1 VDAEVVVLEAEEACR
16 LLYVG
21 DDGDVYQSNFG
32 SPTRKLTWGWNE
44 LSSSDRLH
52 YVWPAFSPDGS
63 QVACFGVRSGSV
75 PEASLY
81 TVANDGIRMSELWRM
96 TEASAPVCESWSPDS
111 RSIAIL
117 LQGKDELHLEVAS
130 VDRPGRTTLVDR
142 GAPLFW
148 SWSPRASYLAVHTG
162 GSSSIYEDARLSVF
176 QIGEGAADSVASQKS
191 GPTSSRGTR
200 KPMRQGDTP
209 MRQGGTPIRKLVEL
223 TPGEFRTPTWS
234 PDGSRL
240 AYVDA
245 SDPAGEYLALYRL
258 DDGSIDVMLQVHGQT
273 AMLWSPDGRTL
284 ALSQALGD
292 SPHVYSGITL
302 VDVETGEAR
311 LVDDSEIVSFFWAP
325 CSKRLVTMAFDHK
338 AGMCWTVIET
348 HGCEKRRLGSNFYP
362 SRELVYFSWFF
373 DQFAVS
379 HPPISAD
386 GTRLVFAGHMGLE
399 GNAPIASRA
408 QSNVYVASLIDTGRV
423 DRVASGHFACW
434 DARMRSAPA

>member
-1 VDAEVVVLEAEEACR
+1 VDAEVVVLEAEESCR

-21 DDGDVYQSNFG
+21 DDGDVYQSNLG
-32 SPTRKLTWGWNE
+32 GPSRKLTWGWNE

-52 YVWPAFSPDGS
+52 YVWPAYSPDGLHI
-63 QVACFGVRSGSV
+63 ACFGVRSGSV

-111 RSIAIL
+111 RYIAIL
-117 LQGKDELHLEVAS
+117 LQGQDELHLEVAS
-130 VDRPGRTTLVDR
+130 VERPGRTTLIDR

-176 QIGEGAADSVASQKS
+176 QVGRDC
-191 GPTSSRGTR
+191 T
-200 KPMRQGDTP
+200 
-209 MRQGGTPIRKLVEL
+209 KLVEL

-245 SDPAGEYLALYRL
+245 SDPAGEFLALYRL
-258 DDGSIDVMLQVHGQT
+258 DDGSIDVLLQVHGQT

-284 ALSQALGD
+284 ALAQALGD
-292 SPHVYSGITL
+292 SPHVYAGITL
-302 VDVETGEAR
+302 VDVASGTVRTLE
-311 LVDDSEIVSFFWAP
+311 DSEVVSFFWAP
-325 CSKRLVTMAFDHK
+325 DSQRLVTMAFDSD
-338 AGMCWTVIET
+338 AGMCWSVLDIAGTRK
-348 HGCEKRRLGSNFYP
+348 HRLGSNFYP

-386 GTRLVFAGHMGLE
+386 GTRLVFAGHMGV
-399 GNAPIASRA
+399 GDGMPIASRA
-408 QSNVYVASLIDTGRV
+408 QSNVYVASLLEGGAIE
-423 DRVASGHFACW
+423 RVASGHFACW
-434 DARMRSAPA
+434 DARMRAAVV

>member
-1 VDAEVVVLEAEEACR
+1 MGRSACHGPPQGVVGVEVVVLEAEESCR

-21 DDGDVYQSNFG
+21 DDGDVYQSVLAG
-32 SPTRKLTWGWNE
+32 PSRKLTWGWNE

-52 YVWPAFSPDGS
+52 YVWPSYSPDGS
-63 QVACFGVRSGSV
+63 QIACFGVRSGNV

-96 TEASAPVCESWSPDS
+96 TESSAPVCESWSPDS
-111 RSIAIL
+111 RFIAIL
-117 LQGKDELHLEVAS
+117 LQGQDELHLEVAC
-130 VDRPGRTTLVDR
+130 VDTPGRTTLIDR

-148 SWSPRASYLAVHTG
+148 SWSPRASHLAVHTG

-176 QIGEGAADSVASQKS
+176 QVGRECTKI
-191 GPTSSRGTR
+191 
-200 KPMRQGDTP
+200 
-209 MRQGGTPIRKLVEL
+209 VEL

-234 PDGSRL
+234 PDGGRL

-245 SDPAGEYLALYRL
+245 SDPAGEYLAMYRL
-258 DDGSIDVMLQVHGQT
+258 DDGSIDVLLQVHGQT

-284 ALSQALGD
+284 ALAQALGD

-302 VDVETGEAR
+302 IDVATGEAR
-311 LVDDSEIVSFFWAP
+311 VVEDGEVVSFFWAP
-325 CSKRLVTMAFDHK
+325 CSRRLVTMAFDAH
-338 AGMCWTVIET
+338 AGMCWSVIDLDFRRR
-348 HGCEKRRLGSNFYP
+348 RRLGASFYP

-386 GTRLVFAGHMGLE
+386 GTRLVFAGHMGI
-399 GNAPIASRA
+399 GDGAPIASRA
-408 QSNVYVASLIDTGRV
+408 QSNVYVASLADDIPV
-423 DRVASGHFACW
+423 QRVASGHFACW
-434 DARMRSAPA
+434 DARLRAAAV

>member
-1 VDAEVVVLEAEEACR
+1 VDAEVAVLEAEESCR

-21 DDGDVYQSNFG
+21 DDGDVYQSNLG
-32 SPTRKLTWGWNE
+32 GPSRKLTWGWNE

-52 YVWPAFSPDGS
+52 YVWPAYSPDGS
-63 QVACFGVRSGSV
+63 QIACFGVRSGSV

-117 LQGKDELHLEVAS
+117 LQGHDELQLEVAS

-176 QIGEGAADSVASQKS
+176 QVGRECSKI
-191 GPTSSRGTR
+191 
-200 KPMRQGDTP
+200 
-209 MRQGGTPIRKLVEL
+209 VEL
-223 TPGEFRTPTWS
+223 APGEFRTPTWS
-234 PDGSRL
+234 PDGGRL

-245 SDPAGEYLALYRL
+245 SDPSGEFLSLYRL
-258 DDGSIDVMLQVHGQT
+258 DDGTIDVLLQVHGQT

-284 ALSQALGD
+284 ALAQALGD

-302 VDVETGEAR
+302 VDVETGDAR
-311 LVDDSEIVSFFWAP
+311 VLDESEVVSFFWAP
-325 CSKRLVTMAFDHK
+325 CSKRLVTMAFASD
-338 AGMCWTVIET
+338 AGMCWSVLDVEAARSSGGPLSA
-348 HGCEKRRLGSNFYP
+348 HKRRLGSNFYP

-386 GTRLVFAGHMGLE
+386 GTRLVFAGHMG
-399 GNAPIASRA
+399 GGDGSPIAARS
-408 QSNVYVASLIDTGRV
+408 QSNVYVASLSEGGAV
-423 DRVASGHFACW
+423 ERVASGHFACW
-434 DARMRSAPA
+434 DARLRAAKA

>member
-1 VDAEVVVLEAEEACR
+1 MARPRPGTAAALWLEAVDAEVVVLEAEQACR

-52 YVWPAFSPDGS
+52 YVWPAYSPDGS
-63 QVACFGVRSGSV
+63 QIACFGVRSGSV

-96 TEASAPVCESWSPDS
+96 TEAAAPVCESWSPDS

-176 QIGEGAADSVASQKS
+176 QVGGDAPINQGAGASN
-191 GPTSSRGTR
+191 
-200 KPMRQGDTP
+200 RQGA
-209 MRQGGTPIRKLVEL
+209 GVPIRKLVEL

-302 VDVETGEAR
+302 VDVETGDAR
-311 LVDDSEIVSFFWAP
+311 IVDDTEIVSFFWAP
-325 CSKRLVTMAFDHK
+325 CSKRLVTMAFDHE
-338 AGMCWTVIET
+338 AGMCWSVLDLC
-348 HGCEKRRLGSNFYP
+348 GLSKRKLGSNFYP

-373 DQFAVS
+373 DQFAAS

-386 GTRLVFAGHMGLE
+386 GTRLVFAGHMGIE
-399 GNAPIASRA
+399 GGAPIASRA
-408 QSNVYVASLIDTGRV
+408 QSNVYVASLVDAGRV

-434 DARMRSAPA
+434 DARMRSAPS

>member
-1 VDAEVVVLEAEEACR
+1 MDAEVVVLEAEESCR

-21 DDGDVYQSNFG
+21 DDGDVYQSILG
-32 SPTRKLTWGWNE
+32 GPSRKLTWGWNE

-52 YVWPAFSPDGS
+52 YVWPAYSPDGS
-63 QVACFGVRSGSV
+63 QIACFGVRSGTV

-96 TEASAPVCESWSPDS
+96 TESSAPVCESWSPDS
-111 RSIAIL
+111 RYIAIL
-117 LQGKDELHLEVAS
+117 LQGQDELHLEVAS
-130 VDRPGRTTLVDR
+130 VEHPGRTTLVDR

-148 SWSPRASYLAVHTG
+148 SWSPHASYLAVHTG

-176 QIGEGAADSVASQKS
+176 RID
-191 GPTSSRGTR
+191 
-200 KPMRQGDTP
+200 RQCT
-209 MRQGGTPIRKLVEL
+209 KLVEL

-234 PDGSRL
+234 PDGTRL

-245 SDPAGEYLALYRL
+245 SDPAGEFLAFYRL

-273 AMLWSPDGRTL
+273 AMLWSPDGRML

-302 VDVETGEAR
+302 VDVATGAVRALEH
-311 LVDDSEIVSFFWAP
+311 SEVVSFFWAP
-325 CSKRLVTMAFDHK
+325 CSRRIVTMAFDAD
-338 AGMCWTVIET
+338 AGMCWSVLDIED
-348 HGCEKRRLGSNFYP
+348 GRKRRLGSNFYP

-386 GTRLVFAGHMGLE
+386 GTRLVFAGHLGIDAGL
-399 GNAPIASRA
+399 PVASRA
-408 QSNVYVASLIDTGRV
+408 QSSVYVASLAGDGEIE
-423 DRVASGHFACW
+423 RVAPGHFACW
-434 DARMRSAPA
+434 DARRRRASA

>member
-1 VDAEVVVLEAEEACR
+1 MLEAEESCR

-21 DDGDVYQSNFG
+21 DDGDVYQSNLG
-32 SPTRKLTWGWNE
+32 GPSRKLTWGWNE

-52 YVWPAFSPDGS
+52 YVWPAYSPDGS
-63 QVACFGVRSGSV
+63 LVACFGVRSGTV

-96 TEASAPVCESWSPDS
+96 TESSAPVCESWSPDS
-111 RSIAIL
+111 RYIAIL
-117 LQGKDELHLEVAS
+117 LQGQDELHLEVAS
-130 VDRPGRTTLVDR
+130 VERPGRTTLVDR

-176 QIGEGAADSVASQKS
+176 QIGREC
-191 GPTSSRGTR
+191 T
-200 KPMRQGDTP
+200 
-209 MRQGGTPIRKLVEL
+209 KLVEL

-245 SDPAGEYLALYRL
+245 SDPAGEFLALYRL
-258 DDGSIDVMLQVHGQT
+258 DDGTIDVLLQVHGQT

-302 VDVETGEAR
+302 VDVATGAVRALEH
-311 LVDDSEIVSFFWAP
+311 SEIVSFFWTP
-325 CSKRLVTMAFDHK
+325 CSGRIVTMAFDAD
-338 AGMCWTVIET
+338 AGMCWSVLDIEDG
-348 HGCEKRRLGSNFYP
+348 HKRRLGSNFYP

-386 GTRLVFAGHMGLE
+386 GTRLVFAGHLGIDASM
-399 GNAPIASRA
+399 PIASRA
-408 QSNVYVASLIDTGRV
+408 QSNVYVASLAGDGGIE
-423 DRVASGHFACW
+423 RVAPGHFACW
-434 DARMRSAPA
+434 DARRRQATA

>member
-1 VDAEVVVLEAEEACR
+1 MDAEVVVLEAEESCR

-21 DDGDVYQSNFG
+21 DDGDVYQSNLG
-32 SPTRKLTWGWNE
+32 GPSRKLTWGWNE

-52 YVWPAFSPDGS
+52 YVWPAYSPDGS
-63 QVACFGVRSGSV
+63 QIACFGVRSGAV
-75 PEASLY
+75 PEACLY

-96 TEASAPVCESWSPDS
+96 TESSAPVCESWSPDS
-111 RSIAIL
+111 RYIAIL
-117 LQGKDELHLEVAS
+117 LQGQDELQLEVAN
-130 VDRPGRTTLVDR
+130 VERPGRTTLIDR

-176 QIGEGAADSVASQKS
+176 QV
-191 GPTSSRGTR
+191 GPDCT
-200 KPMRQGDTP
+200 
-209 MRQGGTPIRKLVEL
+209 KLVEL

-234 PDGSRL
+234 PDGGRL

-245 SDPAGEYLALYRL
+245 SDPAGEFLALYRL
-258 DDGSIDVMLQVHGQT
+258 DDGSIDVLLQVHGQT

-292 SPHVYSGITL
+292 SPHVYTGITL
-302 VDVETGEAR
+302 VDVETGTSTVLE
-311 LVDDSEIVSFFWAP
+311 DSEVVSFFWAP
-325 CSKRLVTMAFDHK
+325 CSKRLVTMAFDSD
-338 AGMCWTVIET
+338 AGMCWSVLDVASRR
-348 HGCEKRRLGSNFYP
+348 KRRLGSNFYP

-386 GTRLVFAGHMGLE
+386 GTRLVFAGHMGVE
-399 GNAPIASRA
+399 GGMPIASRA
-408 QSNVYVASLIDTGRV
+408 QSNVYVASLVEGGEVR
-423 DRVASGHFACW
+423 RVASGHFACW
-434 DARMRSAPA
+434 DARMRVAAN

>member
-1 VDAEVVVLEAEEACR
+1 MLEAEESCR

-21 DDGDVYQSNFG
+21 DDGDVYQSSLKG
-32 SPTRKLTWGWNE
+32 RTRKLTWGWNE

-52 YVWPAFSPDGS
+52 YVWPSYSPDGS
-63 QVACFGVRSGSV
+63 QIACFGVRSGAV

-96 TEASAPVCESWSPDS
+96 TEAAAPVCESWSPDS

-117 LQGKDELHLEVAS
+117 LQGHDELQLEVAS

-148 SWSPRASYLAVHTG
+148 SWSPRAGHLAVHTG

-176 QIGEGAADSVASQKS
+176 EVGAKC
-191 GPTSSRGTR
+191 T
-200 KPMRQGDTP
+200 
-209 MRQGGTPIRKLVEL
+209 KLVEL
-223 TPGEFRTPTWS
+223 VPGEFRTPTWS

-245 SDPAGEYLALYRL
+245 SDPSGEFLSLYHL
-258 DDGSIDVMLQVHGQT
+258 DDGRIDVKLQVHGQT
-273 AMLWSPDGRTL
+273 AMLWSPDGTTL
-284 ALSQALGD
+284 ALSEALGD

-302 VDVETGEAR
+302 VDVASGGVRRIE
-311 LVDDSEIVSFFWAP
+311 DDEVVSFFWTP
-325 CSKRLVTMAFDHK
+325 CSRRIVAMAFDGDS
-338 AGMCWTVIET
+338 GMAWSVLDTD
-348 HGCEKRRLGSNFYP
+348 GKRKSRLGSSFYP

-386 GTRLVFAGHMGLE
+386 GASLVFAGHIGVP
-399 GNAPIASRA
+399 GGAPIASRA
-408 QSNVYVASLIDTGRV
+408 QSNVYVASLAGDGAV
-423 DRVASGHFACW
+423 ERVASGHFACW
-434 DARMRSAPA
+434 DAQLRATAV

>member
-1 VDAEVVVLEAEEACR
+1 MGLVGPSMVLGSGDVDAEVVVLEAEESCR

-21 DDGDVYQSNFG
+21 DDGDVYQSVLRG
-32 SPTRKLTWGWNE
+32 PSRKLTWGWNE

-52 YVWPAFSPDGS
+52 YVWPSYSPDGS
-63 QVACFGVRSGSV
+63 QIACFGVRSGSV

-81 TVANDGIRMSELWRM
+81 TVANDGIRMNELWRM

-111 RSIAIL
+111 RFIAIL
-117 LQGKDELHLEVAS
+117 LQGQDELHLEVAC
-130 VDRPGRTTLVDR
+130 VDTPGRTTRIDR

-148 SWSPRASYLAVHTG
+148 SWSPRGSYLAVHTG

-176 QIGEGAADSVASQKS
+176 AVGREC
-191 GPTSSRGTR
+191 T
-200 KPMRQGDTP
+200 
-209 MRQGGTPIRKLVEL
+209 KLVEL

-234 PDGSRL
+234 PDGRRL

-245 SDPAGEYLALYRL
+245 SDPAGEFLALYDL
-258 DDGSIDVMLQVHGQT
+258 DDGSIDVLLQVHGQT

-284 ALSQALGD
+284 ALAQALGD

-302 VDVETGEAR
+302 VDIETREVRAAEDGE
-311 LVDDSEIVSFFWAP
+311 VVSFFWAP
-325 CSKRLVTMAFDHK
+325 CSRRLVTMAFDSD
-338 AGMCWTVIET
+338 AGMCWSVIDLDFRR
-348 HGCEKRRLGSNFYP
+348 KRRLGDSFYP

-386 GTRLVFAGHMGLE
+386 GTRLVFAGHMGV
-399 GNAPIASRA
+399 GDGAPIASRA
-408 QSNVYVASLIDTGRV
+408 QSNVYVASLADDAPV
-423 DRVASGHFACW
+423 ERVASGHFACW
-434 DARMRSAPA
+434 DARLRVAVV

>member
-1 VDAEVVVLEAEEACR
+1 MLEAEESCR

-21 DDGDVYQSNFG
+21 DDGDVYQS
-32 SPTRKLTWGWNE
+32 SPGGPSRKLTWGWNE

-52 YVWPAFSPDGS
+52 YVWPAYSPDGS
-63 QVACFGVRSGSV
+63 QIACFGVRSGAV

-111 RSIAIL
+111 RYIAIL
-117 LQGKDELHLEVAS
+117 LQGRDELHLEVAS
-130 VDRPGRTTLVDR
+130 VERPGRTTLIDR

-176 QIGEGAADSVASQKS
+176 QVGREC
-191 GPTSSRGTR
+191 T
-200 KPMRQGDTP
+200 
-209 MRQGGTPIRKLVEL
+209 KLVEL
-223 TPGEFRTPTWS
+223 VPGEFRTPTWS

-245 SDPAGEYLALYRL
+245 SDPTGEFLSLYRL
-258 DDGSIDVMLQVHGQT
+258 DDGSIDVLLQVHGQT

-302 VDVETGEAR
+302 VDVETGAVRALE
-311 LVDDSEIVSFFWAP
+311 DSEIVSFFWAP
-325 CSKRLVTMAFDHK
+325 CSRRIVTMAFDSE
-338 AGMCWTVIET
+338 AGMCWSLVSID
-348 HGCEKRRLGSNFYP
+348 GARKRRLGSNFFP

-386 GTRLVFAGHMGLE
+386 GTRLVFAGHMGAD
-399 GNAPIASRA
+399 GGKTIASRS
-408 QSNVYVASLIDTGRV
+408 QSNVYVASLLEGGPV
-423 DRVASGHFACW
+423 ERVASGHFACW
-434 DARMRSAPA
+434 DARMRPVAA

>member
-1 VDAEVVVLEAEEACR
+1 VDAEVVVLEAEESCR

-21 DDGDVYQSNFG
+21 DDGDVYQSSAG
-32 SPTRKLTWGWNE
+32 GPSRKLTWGWNE

-52 YVWPAFSPDGS
+52 YVWPAYSPDGS
-63 QVACFGVRSGSV
+63 QIACFGVRSGSV

-96 TEASAPVCESWSPDS
+96 TEAAAPVCESWSPDS

-117 LQGKDELHLEVAS
+117 LQGQDELHLEVAS

-148 SWSPRASYLAVHTG
+148 SWSPCASYLAVHTG

-176 QIGEGAADSVASQKS
+176 QVGREC
-191 GPTSSRGTR
+191 TR
-200 KPMRQGDTP
+200 
-209 MRQGGTPIRKLVEL
+209 IVEL
-223 TPGEFRTPTWS
+223 APGEFRTPTWS

-245 SDPAGEYLALYRL
+245 SDPAGEFLSLYRL
-258 DDGSIDVMLQVHGQT
+258 DDGTIDVLLQVHGQT

-302 VDVETGEAR
+302 VDVATGRSR
-311 LVDDSEIVSFFWAP
+311 LVEDAEVVSFFWAP
-325 CSKRLVTMAFDHK
+325 DSRRIVTMAFDAD
-338 AGMCWTVIET
+338 AGMCWSVLDVD
-348 HGCEKRRLGSNFYP
+348 GVAPVRKRRLGTNFYP

-386 GTRLVFAGHMGLE
+386 GTRLVFAGHMGVDI
-399 GNAPIASRA
+399 GAPVASRA
-408 QSNVYVASLIDTGRV
+408 QSHVYVASLAGDGGV
-423 DRVASGHFACW
+423 ERVASGHFACW
-434 DARMRSAPA
+434 DARLRARAM

>member
-1 VDAEVVVLEAEEACR
+1 MLEAEESCR

-21 DDGDVYQSNFG
+21 DDGDVYQSNPANPG
-32 SPTRKLTWGWNE
+32 RLARKLTWGWNE

-52 YVWPAFSPDGS
+52 YVWPAYSPDGS
-63 QVACFGVRSGSV
+63 QIACFGVRSGSV

-96 TEASAPVCESWSPDS
+96 TEAAAPVCESWSPDS
-111 RSIAIL
+111 QSIAIL
-117 LQGKDELHLEVAS
+117 LQGKDELQLEVAR

-148 SWSPRASYLAVHTG
+148 SWSPRASWLAVHTG

-176 QIGEGAADSVASQKS
+176 QVGSECTKV
-191 GPTSSRGTR
+191 
-200 KPMRQGDTP
+200 
-209 MRQGGTPIRKLVEL
+209 VEL

-234 PDGSRL
+234 PDGTRL

-245 SDPAGEYLALYRL
+245 SDPAGEYLALYHL
-258 DDGSIDVMLQVHGQT
+258 DGGGIDVLHQVYGQT

-302 VDVETGEAR
+302 VDVETGEAS
-311 LVDDSEIVSFFWAP
+311 VVEDSEIVSFFWAP
-325 CSKRLVTMAFDHK
+325 CSKRLVTMAFDQD
-338 AGMCWTVIET
+338 AGMCWSLVET
-348 HGCEKRRLGSNFYP
+348 RGGEKRRLGSNFYP

-386 GTRLVFAGHMGLE
+386 GTRLVFAGHIGI
-399 GNAPIASRA
+399 GDGAPIASRA
-408 QSNVYVASLIDTGRV
+408 QSNVYVASLIDTGHIE
-423 DRVASGHFACW
+423 RVASGHFACW
-434 DARMRSAPA
+434 DAQLRATGA

>member
-1 VDAEVVVLEAEEACR
+1 VDAEVVVLETEESCR

-21 DDGDVYQSNFG
+21 DDGDVYQSSLASLG
-32 SPTRKLTWGWNE
+32 RPARKLTWGWNE

-52 YVWPAFSPDGS
+52 YVWPSYSPDGS
-63 QVACFGVRSGSV
+63 QIACFGVRSGSV

-96 TEASAPVCESWSPDS
+96 TEAAAPVCESWSPDS

-117 LQGKDELHLEVAS
+117 LQGQDELHLEVAS
-130 VDRPGRTTLVDR
+130 VERPGRTTLVDR

-148 SWSPRASYLAVHTG
+148 SWSPSASYLAVHTG

-176 QIGEGAADSVASQKS
+176 QV
-191 GPTSSRGTR
+191 GPGCT
-200 KPMRQGDTP
+200 K
-209 MRQGGTPIRKLVEL
+209 IVEL
-223 TPGEFRTPTWS
+223 VPGEFRTPTWS
-234 PDGSRL
+234 PDGTRL

-258 DDGSIDVMLQVHGQT
+258 SDGNIDVLLQVHGQT
-273 AMLWSPDGRTL
+273 AMLWSPDGKTL

-302 VDVETGEAR
+302 VDVETGR
-311 LVDDSEIVSFFWAP
+311 SRVLDDSEIVSFFWTP
-325 CSKRLVTMAFDHK
+325 CSTKIVTMAFDHR
-338 AGMCWTVIET
+338 AGMCWTLVAAD
-348 HGCEKRRLGSNFYP
+348 GSGRRRLGSNFYP

-386 GTRLVFAGHMGLE
+386 GTRLVFAGHLGLE
-399 GNAPIASRA
+399 TNAPIASRA
-408 QSNVYVASLIDTGRV
+408 ESNVYVASLIDTRPIE
-423 DRVASGHFACW
+423 RVASGHFACW
-434 DARMRSAPA
+434 DARMREQPGGRN

>member
-1 VDAEVVVLEAEEACR
+1 LLEAEESCR

-21 DDGDVYQSNFG
+21 DDGDVYQSNLGG
-32 SPTRKLTWGWNE
+32 SSRRLTWGWNE

-52 YVWPAFSPDGS
+52 YVWPAYSPDGS
-63 QVACFGVRSGSV
+63 QIACFGVRSGSV

-96 TEASAPVCESWSPDS
+96 TEAAAPVCESWSPDS

-130 VDRPGRTTLVDR
+130 VDRPGRTTLIDR

-148 SWSPRASYLAVHTG
+148 SWSPRASFLAVHTG

-176 QIGEGAADSVASQKS
+176 QVGRECS
-191 GPTSSRGTR
+191 
-200 KPMRQGDTP
+200 
-209 MRQGGTPIRKLVEL
+209 KLVEL
-223 TPGEFRTPTWS
+223 VPGEFRTPTWS

-258 DDGSIDVMLQVHGQT
+258 DDGTIDVLLQVHGQT

-302 VDVETGEAR
+302 VDVESGTSRVVE
-311 LVDDSEIVSFFWAP
+311 DSEIVSFFWAP
-325 CSKRLVTMAFDHK
+325 DSGRLVTMAFDAD
-338 AGMCWTVIET
+338 AGMCWSVLDVAAARK
-348 HGCEKRRLGSNFYP
+348 HRLGESFYP

-386 GTRLVFAGHMGLE
+386 GTRLVFAGHMGL
-399 GNAPIASRA
+399 GVDTPIASRA
-408 QSNVYVASLIDTGRV
+408 QSNVYVASLAEGGSV
-423 DRVASGHFACW
+423 ERVASGHFACW
-434 DARMRSAPA
+434 DARMRAARA

>member
-21 DDGDVYQSNFG
+21 DDGDVYQSNFAKATCGSRPG

-52 YVWPAFSPDGS
+52 YVWPAFSPDGL
-63 QVACFGVRSGSV
+63 QIACFGVRSGSV

-81 TVANDGIRMSELWRM
+81 SVANDGIRMSELGRM
-96 TEASAPVCESWSPDS
+96 TEAAAPVCESWSPDS

-130 VDRPGRTTLVDR
+130 VDCPGRTTLVDR

-176 QIGEGAADSVASQKS
+176 QIGGDSGSDGGRPAKGARAS
-191 GPTSSRGTR
+191 
-200 KPMRQGDTP
+200 
-209 MRQGGTPIRKLVEL
+209 GGQPIKKLVEL

-302 VDVETGEAR
+302 VDVQSGEVR
-311 LVDDSEIVSFFWAP
+311 VVDDSEIVSFFWAP
-325 CSKRLVTMAFDHK
+325 CSKRLVTMAFDHQ

-348 HGCEKRRLGSNFYP
+348 PSGQKRRLGSNFYP

-386 GTRLVFAGHMGLE
+386 GTRLVFAGHMGIE
-399 GNAPIASRA
+399 GGPPIASRA
-408 QSNVYVASLIDTGRV
+408 QSNVYVASLVDTGRV

-434 DARMRSAPA
+434 DARMRSAPV

>member
-1 VDAEVVVLEAEEACR
+1 LLEAEESCR

-21 DDGDVYQSNFG
+21 DDGDVYQSNLG
-32 SPTRKLTWGWNE
+32 GPSRRLTWGWNE

-52 YVWPAFSPDGS
+52 YVWPAYSPDGS
-63 QVACFGVRSGSV
+63 QIACFGVRSGNV

-117 LQGKDELHLEVAS
+117 LQGQDELHLEVAS
-130 VDRPGRTTLVDR
+130 VDRPGRTTLIDR

-176 QIGEGAADSVASQKS
+176 QVGREC
-191 GPTSSRGTR
+191 T
-200 KPMRQGDTP
+200 
-209 MRQGGTPIRKLVEL
+209 KLVEL
-223 TPGEFRTPTWS
+223 VPGEFRTPTWS

-245 SDPAGEYLALYRL
+245 SDPAGEFLALYRL
-258 DDGSIDVMLQVHGQT
+258 DDGTIDVLLQVHGQT

-302 VDVETGEAR
+302 VDVETGSAR
-311 LVDDSEIVSFFWAP
+311 AIEDSEIVSFFWAP
-325 CSKRLVTMAFDHK
+325 DSERLVTMAFDSD
-338 AGMCWTVIET
+338 AGMCWSVLDVPASR
-348 HGCEKRRLGSNFYP
+348 KRRLGTSFYP

-386 GTRLVFAGHMGLE
+386 GTRLVFAGHMGTS
-399 GNAPIASRA
+399 ADTPIASRA
-408 QSNVYVASLIDTGRV
+408 QSNVYVCSLAEGGSV
-423 DRVASGHFACW
+423 ERVASGHFACW
-434 DARMRSAPA
+434 DARMRAARV